1 MLIKNTKVLL
11 LLSLLLGNVYFA
23 KAQDTLR
30 LSLQDAVAK
39 AMQNNIAIL
48 NSEIDLEIA
57 QKKIWET
64 TASGLPH
71 LDLKTAYTFYPK
83 VPSLPATFF
92 DPAADPN
99 AVVELGVKQ
108 NVVADLTLS
117 QLIFNGAYFVGL
129 QASKAYYKLSEQNNE
144 KTRLEVIESV
154 VNTYHMLQLAEES
167 SVILAQNL
175 ENITKTKSEIEEMFK
190 QGFVEKTDVDQLQV
204 AANTIRNALNEIE
217 SNLQTGY
224 NLLKIQLGLADVSIL
239 DLKDPLESDDALTQT
254 SIQLVSA
261 SFNLENNVDY
271 QLIKSAEKMAQLD
284 LKLSQSSFLPSI
296 NGYYNHTEKLKA
308 PLFDFAPKDIVG
320 VNLSLP
326 IFSSGQRLATLAQ
339 KRMNLKKSQN
349 NQKFV
354 SESILLQAN
363 QYQNDVKLK
372 LEKYLNMKVSKELSE
387 EIYSRTLEKYKQG
400 MASSMDLMN
409 SHNQFLTSLTN
420 YYQSIYNL
428 QGAKSKLEKLFNL
441 PSENPNQ

>member
-11 LLSLLLGNVYFA
+11 LLSLLLGNIYFA

-224 NLLKIQLGLADVSIL
+224 NLLKIQLSLTDVSLL
-239 DLKDPLESDDALTQT
+239 DLKDPLESDEALTQT
-254 SIQLVSA
+254 SIQLLSA
-261 SFNLENNVDY
+261 AFNLENNVDY

-284 LKLSQSSFLPSI
+284 LKLAMSSFLPNI
-296 NGYYNHTEKLKA
+296 VGYYNHTEKLKA
-308 PLFDFAPKDIVG
+308 PLFDFAPKDLVG
-320 VNLSLP
+320 VNLSFP

-339 KRMNLKKSQN
+339 KRMNLEKSQN

-354 SESILLQAN
+354 SENILMQAN
-363 QYQNDVKLK
+363 QYQSDVKLK

-387 EIYSRTLEKYKQG
+387 DIYSRTLEKYKQG
-400 MASSMDLMN
+400 MATSMDLMN
-409 SHNQFLTSLTN
+409 SHNQFLVSLTN

-428 QGAKSKLEKLFNL
+428 QSAKSKLEKLFNL
-441 PSENPNQ
+441 TTIENQ